1 MWKLKKITFGLDE
14 VGEELG
20 EAGEEGRGHQPAIQL
35 KEEVGE
41 GVGGGPVLVLI
52 QNPHQQLASP
62 DHHLAT

>member
-1 MWKLKKITFGLDE
+1 MITFGLDE

-52 QNPHQQLASP
+52 QNPH
-62 DHHLAT
+62 